1 MDQPQVMEILAKILD
16 SQNELRKNQEFTNQE
31 VKAMNQKMNGMNQE
45 MKAMNQ
51 DFNTKQDAMNQDFNT
66 KQDAMSQDFNTKQDA
81 MSQDFNTKQDAM
93 GKKLEKIEFS
103 IEHDITIKISALYDS
118 REVQKDHNIRV
129 DEALDRIEKKVEVL
143 QLETSSLRRIK

>member
-1 MDQPQVMEILAKILD
+1 MDQQQIMEILAKILE
-16 SQNELRKNQEFTNQE
+16 SQNEFRQSQE
-31 VKAMNQKMNGMNQE
+31 AMGQE
-45 MKAMNQ
+45 MNAMGQ
-51 DFNTKQDAMNQDFNT
+51 EMN
-66 KQDAMSQDFNTKQDA
+66 AMSQDFNTKQDA
-81 MSQDFNTKQDAM
+81 MSQDFNTKLDAM